1 MSGWRADLSRGGRG
15 RGGGGAGGRRTAV
28 ERRPYHAARRDASP
42 YRVDRRAIS
51 TSADVKRRIL
61 FWHPAFPWAWGQAP
75 GSVTG
80 SLRSGADAAKE
91 VMILVHAMR
100 QGNG

>member
-1 MSGWRADLSRGGRG
+1 M
-15 RGGGGAGGRRTAV
+15 

-42 YRVDRRAIS
+42 YRVDRRALS

-80 SLRSGADAAKE
+80 SLRSGADAAKG